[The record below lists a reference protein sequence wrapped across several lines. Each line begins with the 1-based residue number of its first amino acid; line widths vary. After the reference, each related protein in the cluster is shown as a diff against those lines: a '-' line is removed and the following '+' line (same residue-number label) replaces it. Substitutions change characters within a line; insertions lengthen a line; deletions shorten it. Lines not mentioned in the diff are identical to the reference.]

1 MRIAVYG
8 KLRAGKT
15 AVCDYIIE
23 KFDCEI
29 LECSGALQEIV
40 DILYPD
46 KKGIKDRELLV
57 TIGQHLRKIDE
68 DIWVNLLEHKIK
80 NSNAENILI
89 AGVRQQNE
97 YDMLK
102 RQGFIFIQVE
112 ACENTRIERCIE
124 NGDKFSIE
132 SLRNHTEMVMDNWKP
147 DYLIINEKGF
157 KELEISISNVI
168 NQVLSIEMN
177 KKLRDSFFREGLK
190 RFFEETEELK
200 NE

>member
-15 AVCDYIIE
+15 AVCDYITE

-68 DIWVNLLEHKIK
+68 DIWVNLLEHKI
-80 NSNAENILI
+80 NDS
-89 AGVRQQNE
+89 
-97 YDMLK
+97 ML
-102 RQGFIFIQVE
+102 
-112 ACENTRIERCIE
+112 NLSP
-124 NGDKFSIE
+124 FSIH
-132 SLRNHTEMVMDNWKP
+132 L
-147 DYLIINEKGF
+147 
-157 KELEISISNVI
+157 SILVLKMVI
-168 NQVLSIEMN
+168 NLALSH
-177 KKLRDSFFREGLK
+177 
-190 RFFEETEELK
+190 
-200 NE
+200 

>member
-1 MRIAVYG
+1 M
-8 KLRAGKT
+8 
-15 AVCDYIIE
+15 
-23 KFDCEI
+23 
-29 LECSGALQEIV
+29 
-40 DILYPD
+40 
-46 KKGIKDRELLV
+46 
-57 TIGQHLRKIDE
+57 RKIDE